1 MVAGYPLRGFHPHFL
16 FGAPKRKRRWSRQ
29 KKKRFSLR
37 SYGRGAPCRAAGRGP
52 KRSCSMDA
60 APARTRA
67 GLLAGYRTWYAV
79 LNKEVIGQNLNLT
92 SYSFRAFRFA
102 KRCPGGRGGGPPF
115 GMVLASIPAHPLAP
129 AGADASLRAG
139 WLGWLIGLSVGVD
152 DLTDA
157 PNFGTKFGRR
167 KPCLRYIGPLPGTT
181 CVAPV
186 GRGDHTP
193 PPGCSARWGRH
204 RSAPIPVGSQ
214 TPPPPR
220 VGADLCVRPPPLRVT
235 RPRADTQAGPYGSHC
250 NLHQTQ
256 NNGRGQSPAPTGTKG
271 NEHPTPL
278 RDLPGHP
285 KPRLPQPKTPCMT
298 AGTPPSSS
306 VPRPNAKKH
315 PRPSPN
321 RGFQRGPQP
330 PLVVSRGSRGE
341 HRAPAANQRS
351 VCGGKRRSS
360 GMSEPVPFW
369 RRRGI

>member
-1 MVAGYPLRGFHPHFL
+1 MPT
-16 FGAPKRKRRWSRQ
+16 S
-29 KKKRFSLR
+29 
-37 SYGRGAPCRAAGRGP
+37 
-52 KRSCSMDA
+52 
-60 APARTRA
+60 ARMLGT
-67 GLLAGYRTWYAV
+67 
-79 LNKEVIGQNLNLT
+79 T
-92 SYSFRAFRFA
+92 S
-102 KRCPGGRGGGPPF
+102 
-115 GMVLASIPAHPLAP
+115 VASI
-129 AGADASLRAG
+129 
-139 WLGWLIGLSVGVD
+139 
-152 DLTDA
+152 
-157 PNFGTKFGRR
+157 
-167 KPCLRYIGPLPGTT
+167 
-181 CVAPV
+181 
-186 GRGDHTP
+186 GRGDLTP
-193 PPGCSARWGRH
+193 PLPRRTPLPQVCSNASVGGGLRP
-204 RSAPIPVGSQ
+204 APLGEVRFRVNFRYFG
-214 TPPPPR
+214 TPSPR
-220 VGADLCVRPPPLRVT
+220 VGADLCVRPLAGLAKNRT
-235 RPRADTQAGPYGSHC
+235 RADTQVGPYGSHY
-250 NLHQTQ
+250 NFHQTQ

-341 HRAPAANQRS
+341 NRAPTANQRS

>member
-1 MVAGYPLRGFHPHFL
+1 MTSPRRERLRFPCKGAGSVPP
-16 FGAPKRKRRWSRQ
+16 RR
-29 KKKRFSLR
+29 
-37 SYGRGAPCRAAGRGP
+37 
-52 KRSCSMDA
+52 
-60 APARTRA
+60 
-67 GLLAGYRTWYAV
+67 
-79 LNKEVIGQNLNLT
+79 E
-92 SYSFRAFRFA
+92 
-102 KRCPGGRGGGPPF
+102 
-115 GMVLASIPAHPLAP
+115 
-129 AGADASLRAG
+129 
-139 WLGWLIGLSVGVD
+139 
-152 DLTDA
+152 
-157 PNFGTKFGRR
+157 
-167 KPCLRYIGPLPGTT
+167 
-181 CVAPV
+181 
-186 GRGDHTP
+186 
-193 PPGCSARWGRH
+193 RH

-235 RPRADTQAGPYGSHC
+235 RPRADTQAGPYRFNCS
-250 NLHQTQ
+250 LHQPLKT
-256 NNGRGQSPAPTGTKG
+256 GRGQSPAPTV

-341 HRAPAANQRS
+341 NRAPAANQRS

>member
-1 MVAGYPLRGFHPHFL
+1 MISASLSTHSSHQR
-16 FGAPKRKRRWSRQ
+16 RKRSAVRRWPGQSR
-29 KKKRFSLR
+29 RLSATTRRARRPGEPSL
-37 SYGRGAPCRAAGRGP
+37 
-52 KRSCSMDA
+52 
-60 APARTRA
+60 
-67 GLLAGYRTWYAV
+67 V
-79 LNKEVIGQNLNLT
+79 
-92 SYSFRAFRFA
+92 
-102 KRCPGGRGGGPPF
+102 PPQ
-115 GMVLASIPAHPLAP
+115 GV
-129 AGADASLRAG
+129 GAD
-139 WLGWLIGLSVGVD
+139 
-152 DLTDA
+152 T
-157 PNFGTKFGRR
+157 
-167 KPCLRYIGPLPGTT
+167 YIGPSLGTT

-341 HRAPAANQRS
+341 NRAPTANQRS